1 MATYYVQ
8 FAPQDEPGRWH
19 TVARVEDRALAQ
31 EMARLAVRSFA
42 TAAKNVGR
50 AVSRSALKR
59 EGTLHHA
66 EWELGFGTYREEAE
80 SLSER
85 AQLSLRARSS
95 PR

>member
-8 FAPQDEPGRWH
+8 FASQDEPRRWH

-31 EMARLAVRSFA
+31 EMARLAARSFV
-42 TAAKNVGR
+42 TAAKTVGR

-59 EGTLHHA
+59 EGALHHA
-66 EWELGFGTYREEAE
+66 EWELGFGKYREEAE
-80 SLSER
+80 SLCER
-85 AQLSLRARSS
+85 AELSLRAQGS